1 MVFVSRPN
9 VHRMKTNYALEL
21 KVARRRSGLSQQEV
35 AHLIDVSRV
44 RISKLECG
52 IAVPTPDEL
61 TTFSLIYSSSFL
73 TVGGAVMPVLTR
85 TLRERFETL
94 PNRNNYVDGISRK
107 ATTLKTLSKRLAAP
121 SQSIYES

>member
-35 AHLIDVSRV
+35 AHLLAVSRV

-61 TTFSLIYSSSFL
+61 TIFSLIYSNSFL
-73 TVGGAVMPVLTR
+73 TLGGAVMPVLIR
-85 TLRERFETL
+85 TLRDRFETL
-94 PNRNNYVDGISRK
+94 PNCNNYSAGTSRK
-107 ATTLKTLSKRLAAP
+107 ATTLKTLSKRLATP